1 MENNN
6 KIDFDENK
14 PYLAPH
20 NPFTLEG
27 HWQPWYDDRKDYS
40 TNAPSYF
47 DYLANFNHLIKSI
60 VDLLNRVARRNIKV
74 EDTPCIDMTKI
85 NDWIDEGNECHTWH
99 DVITLKCEVI
109 LSTYKK
115 AINFDGNDYTL
126 SNIIS
131 CLNDGLYSPDYLPF
145 LTHLKN
151 KLNQEIEDRKNA
163 DNALNAKIDKEIS
176 DRTNADNAL
185 NAKIDK
191 EISDRTNADNNLR
204 KHVDKEVSRIVN
216 RISQILS
223 DLETL
228 TNKVNNN
235 RTALQKIVTNL
246 YEGGNATSNDINNFN
261 INNHI
266 AAGNINLYGGTP
278 DGNSLIRTHNG
289 QAENDVTVGSRG

>member
-14 PYLAPH
+14 PYVAPH

-27 HWQPWYDDRKDYS
+27 HWQPWYDDRRDYS
-40 TNAPSYF
+40 TNAPSYY

-85 NDWIDEGNECHTWH
+85 NDWIDEGGECHTYH
-99 DVITLKCEVI
+99 DVITLKADVV
-109 LSTYKK
+109 LSTYQK
-115 AINFDGNDYTL
+115 ILQFDGKQYNL
-126 SNIIS
+126 SNAIS
-131 CLNDGLYSPDYLPF
+131 CLSTGLYASDYLPI
-145 LTHLKN
+145 LEGLKD
-151 KLNQEIEDRKNA
+151 KLNKEIKDRIDGDDELNRKIEQVKNELQQAIDNLRQEFNNYKQSNNA
-163 DNALNAKIDKEIS
+163 EISKLKKEIS
-176 DRTNADNAL
+176 QL
-185 NAKIDK
+185 K
-191 EISDRTNADNNLR
+191 
-204 KHVDKEVSRIVN
+204 
-216 RISQILS
+216 
-223 DLETL
+223 
-228 TNKVNNN
+228 
-235 RTALQKIVTNL
+235 TALQKIVNNL

-278 DGNSLIRTHNG
+278 DGQTLIRTHNG

>member
-278 DGNSLIRTHNG
+278 DGQTLIKTHNG
-289 QAENDVTVGSRG
+289 QAENDVTIGSKG

>member
-27 HWQPWYDDRKDYS
+27 HWQPWYDDRRDYS
-40 TNAPSYF
+40 TNAPSYY

-235 RTALQKIVTNL
+235 RTALQKIITNL

-266 AAGNINLYGGTP
+266 AAGNINLYGGTA
-278 DGNSLIRTHNG
+278 DGQTLIKTHNG
-289 QAENDVTVGSRG
+289 QAENDVTIGSKG

>member
-176 DRTNADNAL
+176 DRTNADN
-185 NAKIDK
+185 
-191 EISDRTNADNNLR
+191 NLR